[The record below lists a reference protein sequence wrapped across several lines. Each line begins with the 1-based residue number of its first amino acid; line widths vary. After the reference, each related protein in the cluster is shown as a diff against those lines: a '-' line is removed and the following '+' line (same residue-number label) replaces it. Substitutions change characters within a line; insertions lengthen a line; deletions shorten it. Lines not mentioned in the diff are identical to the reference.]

1 MKGCKHTNE
10 DLIDKHIVPSTL
22 DKLLEGG
29 GEVSAKGGGVDI
41 TTIIY
46 TFKCVDCGKIR
57 QKKYTIG

>member
-1 MKGCKHTNE
+1 MKRCKHTNE

-29 GEVSAKGGGVDI
+29 AEVQARGGGIDVS
-41 TTIIY
+41 TIIY

-57 QKKYTIG
+57 QKEYKV